1 MIEYDKAH
9 SGCPCYVKKNTLMKD
24 LSKLA
29 TANPPKIIKIMPID
43 NALLFLDL
51 T

>member
-1 MIEYDKAH
+1 MLCEEEHFDEGLVKAGD
-9 SGCPCYVKKNTLMKD
+9 SY
-24 LSKLA
+24 
-29 TANPPKIIKIMPID
+29 PPKIIKVMPID